1 MQVLLGELL
10 ENEQYPKIGE
20 VVVCLVTKVLGYGA
34 FVELLEHNNLKGFVH
49 ISQVSSG
56 WIKNIRNF
64 VREGQVRAA
73 RVVAISQEKN
83 QIDLSLTKVS
93 EQAAKAR
100 LEEWKQLK
108 RSRKF
113 IEVLAKENK
122 QDPESVWE
130 EIAVPLVNEYGS
142 FSKALEELALEKQE
156 AFDLVPKN
164 WRKPLEEIVKKTVT
178 VQEKQVSGIVSL
190 SSNASDGVE
199 AIKSALSEAKSPS
212 KDISVSVSYLGSGK
226 YSLKVSSFD
235 FKESEKTLAVIEE
248 RVIQAIEKKGGTG
261 KIDEAK

>member
-1 MQVLLGELL
+1 MEKQEFPAV
-10 ENEQYPKIGE
+10 GE
-20 VVVCLVTKVLGYGA
+20 VVVCLVTKVLDYGA

-49 ISQVSSG
+49 ISQVSAG

-73 RVVAISQEKN
+73 RVIAISQEKN

-93 EQAAKAR
+93 GQAAKAR

-122 QDPESVWE
+122 RDPESVWE

-142 FSKALEELALEKQE
+142 FSKALEELALEKQQ

-190 SSNASDGVE
+190 SSHASDGVE

-226 YSLKVSSFD
+226 YLLKVSSFD
-235 FKESEKTLAVIEE
+235 FKESEKALAVVAEK
-248 RVIQAIEKKGGTG
+248 VVNAIEKKGGKG
-261 KIDEAK
+261 KFEKAE